1 MTLFHLI
8 ITVIFLTSVTKAC
21 TPCLDNVLSSDGDFG
36 VFFPRY
42 LGNWVLSGDYDGNP
56 FYTCPWDCHGLRSFL
71 VSMLSYYLFHL
82 QNNILAHQNKKEI
95 HLELYVMYKNQNND
109 EFVYNQIKSN
119 SLCIVVYQ
127 G

>member
-36 VFFPRY
+36 VFYPRY

-71 VSMLSYYLFHL
+71 VRMLSYYFFSL

-119 SLCIVVYQ
+119 SL
-127 G
+127 

>member
-1 MTLFHLI
+1 MTLFRLI

-71 VSMLSYYLFHL
+71 VSMLSYYFFRL
-82 QNNILAHQNKKEI
+82 QNNILAHQNKITI
-95 HLELYVMYKNQNND
+95 HLELDIVYNYKYQNNH

-119 SLCIVVYQ
+119 SL
-127 G
+127 

>member
-1 MTLFHLI
+1 M
-8 ITVIFLTSVTKAC
+8 FLTSVTKAC

-71 VSMLSYYLFHL
+71 VSYVYLLLILSLKYYSSR
-82 QNNILAHQNKKEI
+82 
-95 HLELYVMYKNQNND
+95 LE
-109 EFVYNQIKSN
+109 
-119 SLCIVVYQ
+119 
-127 G
+127 